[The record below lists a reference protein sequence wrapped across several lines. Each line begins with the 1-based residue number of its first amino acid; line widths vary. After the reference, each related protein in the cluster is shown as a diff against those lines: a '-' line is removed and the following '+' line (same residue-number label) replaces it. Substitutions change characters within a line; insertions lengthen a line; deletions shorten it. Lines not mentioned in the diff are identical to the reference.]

1 MPGCEVLYIDEADVE
16 LNPHI
21 GPACM
26 PRGVWSAILTQA
38 KKRTHYIAGAL
49 NARTGQV
56 FRTEYERK
64 NSTLLLG
71 LLHHLHRTCRSARC
85 ITFIAENYFLHK
97 SAVVQRWLAQSRN
110 FPILFQPVN
119 HPCVSNIEGLWKQV
133 HDTVT
138 RNHRCTTMAQLM
150 VNVRRF
156 LDVCRYFSRS
166 ALGIATLK

>member
-1 MPGCEVLYIDEADVE
+1 MDEADVE

-26 PRGVWSAILTQA
+26 PRGVWSAIPTQA
-38 KKRTHYIAGAL
+38 KKRTHYITGAL

-56 FRTEYERK
+56 FCTEYERK

-71 LLHHLHRTCRSARC
+71 LLHQLHRTCRSARR
-85 ITFIAENYFLHK
+85 ITFIAENDFVRK
-97 SAVVQRWLAQSRN
+97 SAVVQSWSAQCRN
-110 FPILFQPVN
+110 CRILFQPVN
-119 HPCVSNIEGLWKQV
+119 HPWVSDIERLWKQV
-133 HDTVT
+133 HDTVA
-138 RNHRCTTMAQLM
+138 RNNRCATMAQLM

-166 ALGIATLK
+166 ALGIARMN